1 MEEGNVYKMW
11 TFISNV
17 CSIKGILMQ
26 FSILRSQKLTMRGK
40 TNVKCVNI
48 QNHRSKGKLSFCY
61 ISTINTRNVSG
72 YMCAL
77 RVFIDVFGEEKES
90 VVIH

>member
-1 MEEGNVYKMW
+1 MFYKRYLNAIFYSKESE
-11 TFISNV
+11 TNYERQI
-17 CSIKGILMQ
+17 
-26 FSILRSQKLTMRGK
+26 K

-61 ISTINTRNVSG
+61 ISTINTRNFSG

-90 VVIH
+90 LVIH

>member
-1 MEEGNVYKMW
+1 MFYKRYLNAIFYSKESE
-11 TFISNV
+11 TNYE
-17 CSIKGILMQ
+17 
-26 FSILRSQKLTMRGK
+26 RQKK
-40 TNVKCVNI
+40 NVKCVNI

-90 VVIH
+90 LVIH

>member
-1 MEEGNVYKMW
+1 MFYKRYLNAIFYSKESE
-11 TFISNV
+11 TNYERQI
-17 CSIKGILMQ
+17 
-26 FSILRSQKLTMRGK
+26 K

-90 VVIH
+90 LVIH